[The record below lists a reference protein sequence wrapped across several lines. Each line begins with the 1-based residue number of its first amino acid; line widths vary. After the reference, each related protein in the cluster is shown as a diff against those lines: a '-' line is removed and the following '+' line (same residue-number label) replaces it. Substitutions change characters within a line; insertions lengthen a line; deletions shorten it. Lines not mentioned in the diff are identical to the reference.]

1 MLWYGLLCLQKYNL
15 FFLIVLIN
23 NCYDRNLWT
32 ASGKTHVHSIKIHV
46 QFVYAFLAKAL
57 FFYKWS

>member
-1 MLWYGLLCLQKYNL
+1 MTETFGLLLVRHTY
-15 FFLIVLIN
+15 
-23 NCYDRNLWT
+23 T
-32 ASGKTHVHSIKIHV
+32 IKIHV